1 MAAISTG
8 GVAQVTGDLRVRGAR
23 FAIAVARFNDLIT
36 DRLRDG
42 ALETLRRCGAEP
54 GNLLVAY
61 TPGAFELP
69 VLVRRLA
76 HSGRY
81 EGIIALGCV
90 IRGATPHFD
99 YVAGQCAS
107 GIASVALESGVPIG
121 FGVLTVDS
129 IEQALERAGTK
140 AGNKGVDAALAAI
153 EMVNVL
159 AAVG

>member
-1 MAAISTG
+1 MAAIPTG
-8 GVAQVTGDLRVRGAR
+8 SVPQLSGDLRVRGAR

-42 ALETLRRCGAEP
+42 AIETLRRCGADAS
-54 GNLLVAY
+54 NLLVAY

-69 VLVRRLA
+69 VLVQKLA
-76 HSGRY
+76 RSGRY
-81 EGIIALGCV
+81 EAVIALGCV

-107 GIASVALESGVPIG
+107 GIAAVALETGIPVG

-129 IEQALERAGTK
+129 IEQALERAGAK
-140 AGNKGVDAALAAI
+140 AGNKGVDAALAAV